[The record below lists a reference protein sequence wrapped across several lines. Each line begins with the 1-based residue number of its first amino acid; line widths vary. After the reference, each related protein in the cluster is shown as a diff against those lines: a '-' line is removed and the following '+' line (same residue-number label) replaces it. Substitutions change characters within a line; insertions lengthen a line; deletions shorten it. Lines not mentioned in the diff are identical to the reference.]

1 MIDDF
6 SFILITV
13 GLLVRELLLD
23 DWQAMQRIGGHPSVA
38 PTLATVTSPW
48 AEDEVENWIGCS
60 LFRGHPGFRSAIFL
74 LESDV
79 IGSIG
84 LGKVPGR
91 GL

>member
-23 DWQAMQRIGGHPSVA
+23 DWHAMQRIGGHPSVA
-38 PTLATVTSPW
+38 PTLATVTWPW
-48 AEDEVENWIGCS
+48 AEDEVGNWIGCS
-60 LFRGHPGFRSAIFL
+60 LFRGHPGFRAANFL
-74 LESDV
+74 LEIDV